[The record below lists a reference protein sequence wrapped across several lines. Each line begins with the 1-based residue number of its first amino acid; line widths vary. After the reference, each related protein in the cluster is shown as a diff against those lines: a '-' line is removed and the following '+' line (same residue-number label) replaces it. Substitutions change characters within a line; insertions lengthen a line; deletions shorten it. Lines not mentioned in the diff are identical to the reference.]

1 MVSTSNERYPESEDK
16 HMRLNK
22 LFIGLALGLTLASGT
37 ASTAEAK
44 AKPVVVT
51 VDKADASTAR
61 KVDAAFKKGKAVT
74 LKVRGSKKAS
84 KALLI
89 DLQKKT
95 AETMRYS
102 VHFDLDDGNRDCEG
116 KGNKFHTYKD
126 LDYKQSGNYG
136 CYTFS
141 KSTCNAYKYAFK
153 FIKGNVDRRMKALDK
168 RYSEYKISFEEE
180 NSGDSVDE
188 FKEDMASLFQDI
200 IDSNW
205 YNIDGVAWKFFED
218 FVPLYV
224 KENLG
229 EVAEGSVDKL
239 VEDALASGVDEEVI
253 EELVSEAGRYDFKK
267 TKPEPM
273 GFDEFIIEEF
283 GRDTL
288 IFYKGGALEVDFSSD
303 KSLAVRGIY
312 LGFHEDKTSAMVYGG
327 KKGEHEFDNLRK
339 MKAGTLVSGTDE
351 FRFKSLV
358 NKTAHGICADY
369 ACVNRA
375 LIDYLGWRSYYVV
388 NAKAN
393 HAVCALNCKGV
404 LTVFSNSSFEQCY
417 SSLDKDFDINVLP
430 LDDEADVDET
440 IEGFRFMWGSYTVNG
455 WSKRFKD
462 TMGAD
467 YPF

>member
-1 MVSTSNERYPESEDK
+1 MVSKFKESEDK

-22 LFIGLALGLTLASGT
+22 LFIGLVLGVTLAAGT

-44 AKPVVVT
+44 AKPVTVT
-51 VDKADASTAR
+51 VNKADASTAR

-153 FIKGNVDRRMKALDK
+153 FIKGNVDKCINPANIKKA
-168 RYSEYKISFEEE
+168 YANYKSSFEEE
-180 NSGDSVDE
+180 YSGGE
-188 FKEDMASLFQDI
+188 HGIEDFERAITSIFQDI
-200 IDSNW
+200 IDSKW
-205 YNIDGVAWKFFED
+205 YNINDVTYKFFDD
-218 FVPLYV
+218 FISMYP
-224 KENLG
+224 KERLG
-229 EVAEGSVDKL
+229 GVAEGSVDKL
-239 VEDALASGVDEEVI
+239 IEDALANGAVEDVVK
-253 EELVSEAGRYDFKK
+253 ELVEQAELHDFWES
-267 TKPEPM
+267 KPELM
-273 GFDEFIIEEF
+273 TMDEWGKGSE
-283 GRDTL
+283 TYN
-288 IFYKGGALEVDFSSD
+288 FYKGGSLKPDFSREFNLTLS
-303 KSLAVRGIY
+303 AIY
-312 LGFHEDKTSAMVYGG
+312 LGDGQDRDSAMVYGG
-327 KKGEHEFDNLRK
+327 KKGQPEYDSSRK
-339 MKAGTLVSGTDE
+339 MKAGTLMSGTDE

-358 NKTAHGICADY
+358 NKTAHGVCADY

-375 LIDYLGWRSYYVV
+375 LVDYMGCRSYYVV
-388 NAKAN
+388 NSRPTIN
-393 HAVCALNCKGV
+393 HALCALNYKGALV
-404 LTVFSNSSFEQCY
+404 TINNWRFEAYYSSFSKPFDSEAVPYDEEETIHNFEDDWNIAKNGGWEQC
-417 SSLDKDFDINVLP
+417 
-430 LDDEADVDET
+430 
-440 IEGFRFMWGSYTVNG
+440 
-455 WSKRFKD
+455 FKD
-462 TMGAD
+462 AMGSD

>member
-1 MVSTSNERYPESEDK
+1 
-16 HMRLNK
+16 MRLNK
-22 LFIGLALGLTLASGT
+22 LFMGLALGLTLAAGT

-126 LDYKQSGNYG
+126 LDYKQSGSYG

-288 IFYKGGALEVDFSSD
+288 IFYKGGALEVDFASD
-303 KSLAVRGIY
+303 KSLAVEGIC
-312 LGFHEDKTSAMVYGG
+312 LGFHEDKTSVMVYGG
-327 KKGEHEFDNLRK
+327 KVGLSDYDTSRK
-339 MKAGTLVSGTDE
+339 MKKGDLSDGNDE

-358 NKTAHGICADY
+358 NKTAKGVCGDY

-375 LIDYLGWRSYYVV
+375 LLDYLGCRSYCVS
-388 NAKAN
+388 NFKAD
-393 HAVCALNCKGV
+393 HGVCALAYNRTLVVFDTGDFGV
-404 LTVFSNSSFEQCY
+404 CY
-417 SSLDKDFDINVLP
+417 SSFDKDFDINALP

-440 IEGFRFMWGSYTVNG
+440 IEGFRFIWEKYTVDD
-455 WSKRFKD
+455 WSKCFKD

>member
-22 LFIGLALGLTLASGT
+22 LFIGLALGLTLAAGT

-51 VDKADASTAR
+51 VDKADASTAK
-61 KVDAAFKKGKAVT
+61 KVDTAFKKGKVVT

-153 FIKGNVDRRMKALDK
+153 FIKGNVDRQMKSVK
-168 RYSEYKISFEEE
+168 EEYNRYKTAFEKKSD
-180 NSGDSVDE
+180 NLKAYDTA
-188 FKEDMASLFQDI
+188 MMSLFEDI
-200 IDSNW
+200 ASD
-205 YNIDGVAWKFFED
+205 NINKATFQFFDD
-218 FVPLYV
+218 FLVLYV
-224 KENLG
+224 KESTG

-239 VEDALASGVDEEVI
+239 ITEALSNGADEGVVEEI
-253 EELVSEAGRYDFKK
+253 VSEAKK
-267 TKPEPM
+267 YNLKKSEPM
-273 GFDEFIIEEF
+273 SIDEFIKERY
-283 GRDTL
+283 GNDTL
-288 IFYKGGALEVDFSSD
+288 KFYKGGALEVAFSD
-303 KSLAVRGIY
+303 KWSCLVVRGLY
-312 LGFHEDKTSAMVYGG
+312 LGMEDDKDSSMIYGG
-327 KKGEHEFDNLRK
+327 KKSVIDYDKSRQ
-339 MKAGTLVSGTDE
+339 MKAYKLMKSTDE
-351 FRFKSLV
+351 FRFKSLIDKAAQGV
-358 NKTAHGICADY
+358 CADY
-369 ACVNRA
+369 TCVNRA
-375 LIDYLGWRSYYVV
+375 LLDYVGCCSYYVG
-388 NAKAN
+388 NAKAD
-393 HAVCALNCKGV
+393 HAVCAINFNDKLAI
-404 LTVFSNSSFEQCY
+404 FSNENFEFLSATSFSGNSRWSGY
-417 SSLDKDFDINVLP
+417 GWDKC
-430 LDDEADVDET
+430 
-440 IEGFRFMWGSYTVNG
+440 
-455 WSKRFKD
+455 FKD
-462 TMGAD
+462 AMGSD